1 MGIRVS
7 YMVYATGALRRRE
20 LWYVFPRLRDG
31 IGIVPGENSVARVPM
46 KEF

>member
-1 MGIRVS
+1 MKHAVTRVE
-7 YMVYATGALRRRE
+7 GLEALRVRRR
-20 LWYVFPRLRDG
+20 FSRLRDG